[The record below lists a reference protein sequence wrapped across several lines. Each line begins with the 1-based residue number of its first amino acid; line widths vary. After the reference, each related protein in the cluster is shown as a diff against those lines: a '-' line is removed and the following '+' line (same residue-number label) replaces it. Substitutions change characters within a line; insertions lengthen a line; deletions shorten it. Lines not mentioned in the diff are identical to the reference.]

1 MADAGWLP
9 DPLTRHELRY
19 WDGSA
24 WTEHVSDQGATSVAP
39 LLPSEPP
46 PPPPAPATAPPP
58 PPAGSTS
65 AAGGGGGGGRGSWKD
80 KLRSAAVQAA
90 DQGKKLGEQAKTAV
104 GEQQDRRLEQLR
116 NDPSTLWFGQSVD
129 AASRATGMSKA
140 TYRITKDRV
149 WIDSGLLGTKSESV
163 PLWAVRDIDIRQNVL
178 QRGKDIGDV
187 VLRLED
193 PAYSVDQSNTFDLR
207 GHAEA
212 GMTSGEVVLD
222 NIQGPYQVHELLM
235 PLVSEARSKKTMERQ
250 SQYLHVNPG
259 MAAVA
264 GSAAPQPPPA
274 AAAPVDVADQLRKLA
289 NLRDEGILSDEEF
302 AAQKARL
309 LGG

>member
-1 MADAGWLP
+1 MADPGWLP
-9 DPLTRHELRY
+9 DPLARHELRY

-46 PPPPAPATAPPP
+46 PPPPTLATAPPP
-58 PPAGSTS
+58 APAGAMS
-65 AAGGGGGGGRGSWKD
+65 GGGGRGSWKD

-90 DQGKKLGEQAKTAV
+90 DQGKKLGEQAKTAI
-104 GEQQDRRLEQLR
+104 GEQQDKRLEQLR

-129 AASRATGMSKA
+129 AASKATGMSKA

-193 PAYSVDQSNTFDLR
+193 PSFGVDQSNTFDFG

-212 GMTSGEVVLD
+212 GVTSGEVVLD

-259 MAAVA
+259 MAAAA
-264 GSAAPQPPPA
+264 GAVAPQPPA
-274 AAAPVDVADQLRKLA
+274 APAAPVDVADQLRKLA
-289 NLRDEGILSDEEF
+289 GLRDEGILSDEEF

>member
-1 MADAGWLP
+1 M
-9 DPLTRHELRY
+9 
-19 WDGSA
+19 
-24 WTEHVSDQGATSVAP
+24 
-39 LLPSEPP
+39 
-46 PPPPAPATAPPP
+46 
-58 PPAGSTS
+58 
-65 AAGGGGGGGRGSWKD
+65 
-80 KLRSAAVQAA
+80 
-90 DQGKKLGEQAKTAV
+90 
-104 GEQQDRRLEQLR
+104 
-116 NDPSTLWFGQSVD
+116 
-129 AASRATGMSKA
+129 
-140 TYRITKDRV
+140 

-193 PAYSVDQSNTFDLR
+193 AAFSVDQSNTFDF
-207 GHAEA
+207 GGQAES

-222 NIQGPYQVHELLM
+222 NIQSPYQVHELLM

-259 MAAVA
+259 MAAAA
-264 GSAAPQPPPA
+264 GAAAPPPPAA

-289 NLRDEGILSDEEF
+289 GLRDEGILSDEEF

>member
-9 DPLTRHELRY
+9 DPLARHELRY

-39 LLPSEPP
+39 LLPTEPP
-46 PPPPAPATAPPP
+46 PPPPTLAAAPPP
-58 PPAGSTS
+58 PPEGAVSS
-65 AAGGGGGGGRGSWKD
+65 GGGGRGSWKD

-90 DQGKKLGEQAKTAV
+90 DQGKKLGEQAKTAI
-104 GEQQDRRLEQLR
+104 GEQQDKRLEQLR

-129 AASRATGMSKA
+129 AASKATGMSKA

-178 QRGKDIGDV
+178 QRGKDVGDV

-193 PAYSVDQSNTFDLR
+193 PAYSVDQTNTFDL
-207 GHAEA
+207 GGQGEA

-259 MAAVA
+259 MVAAA
-264 GSAAPQPPPA
+264 GAAAPQPPA

-289 NLRDEGILSDEEF
+289 GLRDEGILSDEEF